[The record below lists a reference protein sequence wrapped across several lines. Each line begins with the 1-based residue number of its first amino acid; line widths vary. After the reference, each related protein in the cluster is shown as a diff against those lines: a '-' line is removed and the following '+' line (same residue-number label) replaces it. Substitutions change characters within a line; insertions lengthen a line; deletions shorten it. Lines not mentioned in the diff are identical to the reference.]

1 MSSHADDTPTFN
13 LKAVVQE
20 TGLKPDTLR
29 AWERRYGLPTP
40 ERSQGRHRLYSQRD
54 IDILKWLN
62 ARQDEG
68 LTISRAVDLWRKLE
82 VDGKD
87 PLEELMGAETTGFPA
102 PVMGPALVELKQA
115 WVNAC
120 LLFDEAQAEHV
131 LSQAFALYTPETVL
145 LEVMRRGLVHIGE
158 EWHAGNVSAQQE
170 HFASELSMRR
180 LEVMI
185 GATNPTRTGRI
196 LIACPPDESHT
207 FSPLLINFLLRRQ
220 GWRTIFLG
228 ANVPLTRFEATLA
241 QARPNLIV
249 FSAQQLHTAATLADL
264 ADAVSPMRIPVGFGG
279 LIFTLM
285 PNLTKRIAGHYL
297 GDSIDH
303 VAPAV
308 ERLLASPPPLP
319 APVLLPAGYAA
330 AMEHYLDKR
339 SILGARVW
347 DLLQDMSA
355 TLHPLYFSIANTY
368 LAQNIYAALRLGS
381 MDFLSADM
389 AWIEGLL
396 YERQIPR
403 QALVAYMQ
411 AYTQAATEVL
421 DARGEPIVD
430 WLRNLVASSNRRSH

>member
-1 MSSHADDTPTFN
+1 MSFQVDDTPTFN

-40 ERSQGRHRLYSQRD
+40 ERSEGKHRLYSQRD

-82 VDGKD
+82 GEGKD
-87 PLEELMGAETTGFPA
+87 PLVELMVAEPVAASPA
-102 PVMGPALVELKQA
+102 LVGPALVEFKNA

-120 LLFDEAQAEHV
+120 LVFDEVQADQVLAQ
-131 LSQAFALYTPETVL
+131 SFAMYPAETVV
-145 LEVMRRGLVHIGE
+145 LEVMRRGLVQIGE
-158 EWHAGNVSAQQE
+158 QWHAGTASSQQE
-170 HFASELSMRR
+170 HFASELCMRR
-180 LEVMI
+180 LEALI
-185 GATNPTRTGRI
+185 ASTSPTRPGRI

-228 ANVPLTRFEATLA
+228 ANVPLTRFESTVI
-241 QARPNLIV
+241 QARPNLII

-264 ADAVSPMRIPVGFGG
+264 AEAAYPLRIPVGYGG
-279 LIFTLM
+279 LIFTLV
-285 PNLTKRIAGHYL
+285 PELTKRITGYYL
-297 GDSIDH
+297 GDSIDQIA
-303 VAPAV
+303 VAV
-308 ERLLASPPPLP
+308 ERLTSSPPPLAQPP
-319 APVLLPAGYAA
+319 ALPDGYAE
-330 AMEHYLDKR
+330 AMAHYLDR
-339 SILGARVW
+339 RAMIGARVW
-347 DLLQDMSA
+347 DLMPDLAA
-355 TLHPLYFSIANTY
+355 TLHPLYFSIANTH

-396 YERQIPR
+396 HERQIPR
-403 QALVAYMQ
+403 HALIGYMQ
-411 AYTQAATEVL
+411 AYHQAASEIM
-421 DARGEPIVD
+421 DGRGEPVLA
-430 WLRNLVASSNRRSH
+430 WLRTVTGGDNGRGQ

>member
-1 MSSHADDTPTFN
+1 MSSHSDDTPTFN
-13 LKAVVQE
+13 LKAVVQD

-40 ERSQGRHRLYSQRD
+40 ERSQGKHRLYSQRD

-62 ARQDEG
+62 ARQEEG

-82 VDGKD
+82 ADGKE
-87 PLEELMGAETTGFPA
+87 PLEEMGGRTGGFPA

-115 WVNAC
+115 WVTAC
-120 LLFDEAQAEHV
+120 LAFDEVHAEQV
-131 LSQAFALYTPETVL
+131 LAEAFALYTPETVV
-145 LEVMRRGLVHIGE
+145 LEVMRRGLVQIGE
-158 EWHAGNVSAQQE
+158 EWHAGNASAQQE

-241 QARPNLIV
+241 QARPNLVV
-249 FSAQQLHTAATLADL
+249 FSAQQLHTAATLAEL
-264 ADAVSPMRIPVGFGG
+264 ADAVYPMRIPVGFGG
-279 LIFTLM
+279 LVFTLM
-285 PNLTKRIAGHYL
+285 PNLTSRIAGHYL
-297 GDSIDH
+297 GDNIDR
-303 VAPAV
+303 VAPVV
-308 ERLLASPPPLP
+308 ERLLASPPPIP
-319 APVLLPAGYAA
+319 APVLLPAGYGE
-330 AMEHYLDKR
+330 AMAHYLDKR
-339 SILGARVW
+339 STIGARVW
-347 DLLQDMSA
+347 VLLLDLSA
-355 TLHPLYFSIANTY
+355 SLHPLYFSIANTY

-396 YERQIPR
+396 HERQIPR
-403 QALVAYMQ
+403 QALVVYMQ
-411 AYTQAATEVL
+411 AYAQAASEVL
-421 DARGEPIVD
+421 DARGEPVVA
-430 WLRNLVASSNRRSH
+430 WLRSLVASSSGYSH